1 MNVLITG
8 GAGFIGANF
17 VHQTLVRHPDAK
29 VTVLDKLTY
38 AGNRGSLA
46 DLGERVDLVV
56 GDIADADTVDPLVAG
71 AEVVI
76 HFADPE

>member
-1 MNVLITG
+1 MHVLITG

-38 AGNRGSLA
+38 AGNPLSLA
-46 DLGERVDLVV
+46 DVADKVTLVE
-56 GDIADADTVDPLVAG
+56 GDIADRDTVDQT
-71 AEVVI
+71 EDRKSVV
-76 HFADPE
+76 

>member
-1 MNVLITG
+1 MHVLITG

-38 AGNRGSLA
+38 AGNPLA
-46 DLGERVDLVV
+46 
-56 GDIADADTVDPLVAG
+56 VA
-71 AEVVI
+71 AAHAVLNIYRQKNHSANARINWASV
-76 HFADPE
+76 